1 MTAEK
6 VRIKEQALRKTIASL
21 GSVVVA
27 YSGGVDSTLLAYIA
41 REVLGERMHAVT
53 VASPLLPEGELLQA
67 QVLAARLDLP
77 HTLLHFD
84 PLADPTIRANTPDRC
99 YWCKKRVMQELFAF
113 ARHHG
118 FAAVMDGTNA
128 DDVQEH
134 RPGTRAARECGVV
147 CPLQEAGL
155 CKEEIRELARSHA
168 IAVWDKP
175 ASACLATRI
184 PFGTQ
189 LTLSA
194 LECVAAAESLLRS
207 CGFSQLRVRHYGSL
221 ARIEVLPSDIPHLC
235 DEAVRSRVVTGL
247 KSLGYTYVTLDLAG
261 YRSGSMHETLP
272 GSAG

>member
-1 MTAEK
+1 VTTEK

-21 GSVVVA
+21 SSVVVA
-27 YSGGVDSTLLAYIA
+27 YSGGVDSTLLAYLA
-41 REVLGERMHAVT
+41 HEVLGERMHAVT
-53 VASPLLPEGELLQA
+53 VASPLLPEGELRQA
-67 QVLAARLDLP
+67 QALAARLDIP
-77 HTLLHFD
+77 HTLLPLD
-84 PLADPTIRANTPDRC
+84 PLTDPTIKANTPDRC
-99 YWCKKRVMQELFAF
+99 YWCKKKVMEELFAF
-113 ARHHG
+113 ARQHG
-118 FAAVMDGTNA
+118 FAAVIDGTNA

-147 CPLQEAGL
+147 SPLQEAGL

-189 LTLSA
+189 LTLAA
-194 LECVAAAESLLRS
+194 LECVAASESLLRS

-221 ARIEVLPSDIPHLC
+221 ARIEVPLSDIPRLC
-235 DEAVRSRVVTGL
+235 EDAVRSRVVAGL

-272 GSAG
+272 NSTG